1 MHREKIV
8 SRILAALLLASIVDG
23 VLVEQAAAE
32 GVAEFYKGKAI
43 TMIVGSEAGGGY
55 DVYARL
61 LARHLGKHV
70 PGNPSFVVQNRP
82 GAGSVIAT
90 NYIASVAP
98 QDGSVILAPNRTAAF
113 VQLLGQT
120 GARYQAAKLN
130 WLGSLNNEVG
140 VLELA
145 RAAPAKTMLDVRRTA
160 IIVGSTAAGSDG
172 DVYPALMNMTLGT
185 KFRIVRGYS
194 GTAAID
200 LAIQRGEVEA
210 QSDSFS
216 SVEKR
221 WPDWREKINLI
232 VQLSLSMHPNLADV
246 PLIFDYIRPE
256 FAIANLPFH
265 EIETAWRIMLAPKEM
280 GRPFVLGPQVP
291 PERLKALRNAF
302 RAVVQDPEFRADA
315 QRGRNEIVPI
325 SGEEIQS
332 LLTDVSSAPQSVID
346 LLQAAIS
353 YRVDEAGPSQGPR

>member
-1 MHREKIV
+1 MHREKILGW
-8 SRILAALLLASIVDG
+8 ILAALLLGGIVG
-23 VLVEQAAAE
+23 GAVVEQATAE
-32 GVAEFYKGKAI
+32 SVAEFYKGKAI

-55 DVYARL
+55 DIYARL

-70 PGNPSFVVQNRP
+70 PGNPDFIVQNRP

-90 NYIASVAP
+90 NYIAGVAP
-98 QDGSVILAPNRTAAF
+98 QDGSAILAPNRTAAF

-120 GARYQAAKLN
+120 NARYEAAKLN

-145 RAAPAKTMLDVRRTA
+145 RTAPAKTMLDVRRTA
-160 IIVGSTAAGSDG
+160 VIVGSTAAGSDG

-194 GTAAID
+194 GAAAID

-221 WPDWREKINLI
+221 WPNWREKINLI
-232 VQLSLSMHPNLADV
+232 VQLSLAKHP
-246 PLIFDYIRPE
+246 
-256 FAIANLPFH
+256 
-265 EIETAWRIMLAPKEM
+265 K
-280 GRPFVLGPQVP
+280 
-291 PERLKALRNAF
+291 
-302 RAVVQDPEFRADA
+302 
-315 QRGRNEIVPI
+315 
-325 SGEEIQS
+325 
-332 LLTDVSSAPQSVID
+332 SA
-346 LLQAAIS
+346 
-353 YRVDEAGPSQGPR
+353 